1 MPEVGVYAV
10 IIPLAA
16 FAGSLAALLAVR
28 KIFFKLLQRWAEK
41 TGTMVDD
48 IIVATAKTP
57 SIYLS
62 VALSLFVTIEFS
74 SMPLRYLQSARN
86 TILVIVIFS
95 ITIMVA
101 NIAEQILKNYT
112 RQLSISVPSTGLFLG
127 VLKGCIVIVG
137 LLVILGV
144 LNVSIAPILTAL
156 GVGGLAVALALQ
168 DTLSNLFAGI
178 HIIIEKTI
186 KVGDYIKLES
196 GQEGLVDDI
205 SWRTTRINM
214 RPNNMVIIPN
224 AKLARNIVVN
234 YNLPQKWMAAT
245 VEVGVSYSSDP
256 EEIERVLLEIASEA
270 VGVIP
275 GLLADPAPYVR
286 FMPGFGHSSLDF
298 TAFLFVKEFTDQ
310 PTVQHEM
317 RKRIFKRFRVEG
329 IEIPFPQRT
338 VHIRKE
344 DA

>member
-1 MPEVGVYAV
+1 MPDVSVYAA
-10 IIPLAA
+10 IIPVAVFFGFL
-16 FAGSLAALLAVR
+16 FALLAAR
-28 KIFFKLLQRWAEK
+28 KIFFKLLRRWAEK

-62 VALSLFVTIEFS
+62 VALALFVTIEFS

-112 RQLSISVPSTGLFLG
+112 RQFNIHVPSTGLFLG
-127 VLKGCIVIVG
+127 VLKGGIVVVG

-186 KVGDYIKLES
+186 QVGDYIKLES
-196 GQEGLVDDI
+196 GQEGVVEDV
-205 SWRTTRINM
+205 SWRTTRIKM

-224 AKLARNIVVN
+224 AKLAQNIVVN
-234 YNLPQKWMAAT
+234 YNLPQKWMSAT

-256 EEIERVLLEIASEA
+256 EEIERVLIEISAEA
-270 VGVIP
+270 VGAVP
-275 GLLADPAPYVR
+275 GLLADPAPVVR
-286 FMPGFGHSSLDF
+286 FIPGFGDSSLNF
-298 TAFLFVKEFTDQ
+298 TLILFVNEFTDQ
-310 PTVQHEM
+310 PVVQHEI
-317 RKRIFKRFRVEG
+317 RKRIFKRFKTEG

>member
-1 MPEVGVYAV
+1 
-10 IIPLAA
+10 
-16 FAGSLAALLAVR
+16 
-28 KIFFKLLQRWAEK
+28 
-41 TGTMVDD
+41 
-48 IIVATAKTP
+48 
-57 SIYLS
+57 
-62 VALSLFVTIEFS
+62 
-74 SMPLRYLQSARN
+74 
-86 TILVIVIFS
+86 
-95 ITIMVA
+95 
-101 NIAEQILKNYT
+101 
-112 RQLSISVPSTGLFLG
+112 
-127 VLKGCIVIVG
+127 
-137 LLVILGV
+137 
-144 LNVSIAPILTAL
+144 
-156 GVGGLAVALALQ
+156 VGGLAVALALQ